1 MNNLEKIREYWN
13 TRSEGYL
20 QQIEKE
26 REEHKDEFYKEYFRR
41 IPQGSLV
48 LDIGCGPGFF
58 TLLLASLG
66 MNVTAADYSEGML
79 EKAKDLLNQS
89 GFHDVEFCRADAQH
103 LPFADASFDAVVS
116 RNLVWNLENPEAA
129 YKEWLRVLKPGGKLF
144 VFDGNHYC
152 YLFNEEYASIQTKV
166 NESSNHVLLGVKT
179 NVIDDLARELPLSR
193 KLRPQWDEEVLK
205 QLGAK
210 KVKSEVLFWEGENH
224 RLPVRFAVTAVK

>member
-79 EKAKDLLNQS
+79 EKAKDLLNRN
-89 GFHDVEFCRADAQH
+89 GYHDVEFCRADAQH

-116 RNLVWNLENPEAA
+116 RNLVWNLEDPEAA
-129 YKEWLRVLKPGGKLF
+129 YKEWLRVL
-144 VFDGNHYC
+144 NR
-152 YLFNEEYASIQTKV
+152 A
-166 NESSNHVLLGVKT
+166 ESFSFLTAITTAICITRNM
-179 NVIDDLARELPLSR
+179 PLSSR
-193 KLRPQWDEEVLK
+193 
-205 QLGAK
+205 
-210 KVKSEVLFWEGENH
+210 
-224 RLPVRFAVTAVK
+224 RLTLLVITSSSASKRTLSMTSRAICL